1 MTDMSLRDNKN
12 GECTYNVNLRR
23 VRSTTVAVASNAYC
37 IICAFIASHI
47 HHTTR
52 MRHCHLCPARLHN
65 IFPHYLINSTVL
77 GKTLLDLKCVF

>member
-47 HHTTR
+47 QHTTR
-52 MRHCHLCPARLHN
+52 MRHIAICALPGST
-65 IFPHYLINSTVL
+65 IFSHIIS
-77 GKTLLDLKCVF
+77 